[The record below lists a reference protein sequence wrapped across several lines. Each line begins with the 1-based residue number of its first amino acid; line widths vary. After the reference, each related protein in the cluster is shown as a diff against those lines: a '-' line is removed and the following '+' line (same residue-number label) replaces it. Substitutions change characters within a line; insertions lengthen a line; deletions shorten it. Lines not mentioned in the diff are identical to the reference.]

1 MKYNCPDW
9 NISTI
14 ILLDLEVAHTSCPC
28 HKALLKIHL
37 NYHAALQQL
46 YKTHLMSILSSLVI
60 LWIFSLFWMF
70 IAHVRQVVD
79 VDYVTLYH
87 VEHCHQKKKTL
98 ITRNTGLVMSGSEC
112 ICVKFCRTFS
122 QRHTNPKDM
131 TQYLYGLVPE
141 DFLFCGCKSQ
151 NKGITGH

>member
-28 HKALLKIHL
+28 RKALLKIHL

-70 IAHVRQVVD
+70 IAHVTQVVD

-87 VEHCHQKKKTL
+87 VEHCHQKKK
-98 ITRNTGLVMSGSEC
+98 NTHYKEYWAGNVWLWMHLCEIVQDLFPKAHKPKGHDPVLVWSSPRGLSV
-112 ICVKFCRTFS
+112 
-122 QRHTNPKDM
+122 
-131 TQYLYGLVPE
+131 LWL
-141 DFLFCGCKSQ
+141 
-151 NKGITGH
+151 